1 MLFIAEWAAFSR
13 SAGLGTRWLASV
25 DASLPRWKKHR
36 FIEGH
41 PNQNTHYHQER
52 SRKCWPI
59 YRAKRLPDFLELDI
73 EQLNDD
79 DSVEVKKR
87 SLKRELYAQ
96 GALIMFKPFRTLAD
110 LCGPSDL
117 NWWAAYLRFRPLLE
131 KDDRSVTILGN
142 MQNFYVSF
150 CRSGNSAA

>member
-1 MLFIAEWAAFSR
+1 MPVCRDGKNTGSSKAIRIKIHTTTKSGLENVGLFTGPSGYLI
-13 SAGLGTRWLASV
+13 
-25 DASLPRWKKHR
+25 SLK
-36 FIEGH
+36 
-41 PNQNTHYHQER
+41 
-52 SRKCWPI
+52 
-59 YRAKRLPDFLELDI
+59 LDI